1 MNHKLMHKLLRA
13 QLKLLRVCSSALK
26 STVQAVG
33 IVRKIWTQKAF
44 RIIPIPLYAEH
55 LHLYTGYIRHLI
67 ALYQLIQEM
76 FHFLVSSQ
84 HCTVRT
90 RRFLAFS
97 KNQAVIQFGIITE
110 SAQLR
115 KSNPGAIFTECSKN
129 ASDSRNAK
137 RT

>member
-1 MNHKLMHKLLRA
+1 
-13 QLKLLRVCSSALK
+13 
-26 STVQAVG
+26 
-33 IVRKIWTQKAF
+33 
-44 RIIPIPLYAEH
+44 
-55 LHLYTGYIRHLI
+55 
-67 ALYQLIQEM
+67 M
-76 FHFLVSSQ
+76 FQFLVLSK

-97 KNQAVIQFGIITE
+97 KNQVVIWLRIITE